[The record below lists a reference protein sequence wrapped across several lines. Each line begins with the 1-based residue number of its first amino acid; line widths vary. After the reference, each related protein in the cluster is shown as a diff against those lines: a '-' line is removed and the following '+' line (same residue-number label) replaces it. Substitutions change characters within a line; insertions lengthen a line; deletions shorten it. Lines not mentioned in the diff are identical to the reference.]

1 MVVPTQVL
9 FEGSDMGVYAVGKK
23 VLDFP
28 TLRQTHEMTVEAVV
42 TPLMGLLGT
51 VQDATE
57 IRRLFY
63 EPVNRDLYPEK

>member
-1 MVVPTQVL
+1 ML

-28 TLRQTHEMTVEAVV
+28 TLLQSHDMTVEAVV
-42 TPLMGLLGT
+42 TKLMWLLGN
-51 VQDATE
+51 VKDAKE